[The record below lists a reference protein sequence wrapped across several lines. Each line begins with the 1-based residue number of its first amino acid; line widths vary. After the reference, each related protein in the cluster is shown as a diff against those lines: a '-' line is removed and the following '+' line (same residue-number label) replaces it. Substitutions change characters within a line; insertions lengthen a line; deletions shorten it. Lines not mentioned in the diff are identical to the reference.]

1 MTMPVL
7 KLDGI
12 NKSFGP
18 LKVIKELSLSV
29 REGEFFT
36 LLGPSGCGK
45 TTILRLIAGLEEPE
59 EGRLLLQGQ
68 DITHLPAHKRNINTV
83 FQNYALFPHLTVFAN
98 IAFGLEMKGFK
109 AEKIQDKVARFMR
122 LFNID
127 ELRERLP
134 QQISGGQQQRV
145 AVARALVCNP
155 QILLLDEPLAALD
168 LKLRKQIQ
176 LELKSL
182 QRETGIT
189 FVYVTHDQEEA
200 LLLSDRIGV
209 MCDGKIVQLGTPQ
222 EIYRRPLNRFV
233 ADFIGESNLLPVEV
247 MESRGD
253 SLYVKWLDRVFP
265 GEVVEGPKGA
275 VAYNGKA
282 LFMLRPEELILAK
295 ASEVTNGEG
304 INFPGRITEVFY
316 CGSGYK
322 VRVEVDGQVDLTV
335 LSFSND
341 WELGE
346 PVAVGWQ
353 SGSGLL
359 IQD

>member
-1 MTMPVL
+1 MTMPIL

-18 LKVIKELSLSV
+18 LKVIKELNLSI

-45 TTILRLIAGLEEPE
+45 TTILRLTAGLEEPE
-59 EGRLLLQGQ
+59 GGRLLLNGQ

-83 FQNYALFPHLTVFAN
+83 FQNYALFPHLTVYAN
-98 IAFGLEMKGFK
+98 IAFGLEMKGLK
-109 AEKIQDKVARFMR
+109 TEEIKDKVTRFMR

-127 ELRERLP
+127 ELGERLP

-209 MCDGKIVQLGTPQ
+209 MFDGKIIQLGTPQ

-247 MESRGD
+247 MESKGD
-253 SLYVKWLDRVFP
+253 SLYVKWLDKVFP
-265 GEVVEGPKGA
+265 SEVVKGPTGA
-275 VAYNGKA
+275 ATYNGKA
-282 LFMLRPEELILAK
+282 LFMLRPEELIVDK
-295 ASEVTNGEG
+295 VTEGSNGKG
-304 INFPGRITEVFY
+304 LNFPGRITEVFY
-316 CGSGYK
+316 CGSGYR
-322 VRVEVDGQVDLTV
+322 VRVEVGGQVDLTV
-335 LSFSND
+335 LSSSND
-341 WELGE
+341 WKLGE
-346 PVAVGWQ
+346 SVSVGWRP
-353 SGSGLL
+353 GSGLI

>member
-1 MTMPVL
+1 MTMPIL
-7 KLDGI
+7 ELDGI
-12 NKSFGP
+12 NKSYGP
-18 LKVIKELSLSV
+18 LEVIKELNLSI

-59 EGRLLLQGQ
+59 GGRLMLQGQ
-68 DITHLPAHKRNINTV
+68 DITRLPAHRRNINTV
-83 FQNYALFPHLTVFAN
+83 FQNYALFPHLTVYAN

-109 AEKIQDKVARFMR
+109 AKEIEDKVVRFMR

-127 ELRERLP
+127 ELGERLP

-189 FVYVTHDQEEA
+189 FIYVTHDQEEA

-209 MCDGKIVQLGTPQ
+209 MFGGNIVQLGTPQ

-233 ADFIGESNLLPVEV
+233 ADFIGESNLLAVEV
-247 MESRGD
+247 MESRGN
-253 SLYVKWLDRVFP
+253 SLYVKWLDKIFSS
-265 GEVVEGPKGA
+265 EVVEGPEGPA
-275 VAYNGKA
+275 TYNGKA
-282 LFMLRPEELILAK
+282 LFMLRPEELVIAK
-295 ASEVTNGEG
+295 ATEGANGKG
-304 INFPGRITEVFY
+304 VNFPGRITEVFY

-322 VRVEVDGQVDLTV
+322 VRVEVDGQADLTV

-341 WELGE
+341 WEPGE
-346 PVAVGWQ
+346 SVDVGWRA
-353 SGSGLL
+353 GSGLI